1 MPNLLFRLNGVP
13 DDEAQD
19 IRVLLEENAIR
30 FYETDAGFW
39 RVGVDAIWLPDDAQL
54 EQARALLDTYQQQRV
69 EHQQQTYAVL
79 QEQGRAPSLREKF
92 AAQPFRILGLM
103 VAILL
108 VLALSLVPFLMLLT
122 WS

>member
-39 RVGVDAIWLPDDAQL
+39 RVGVDAIWLPDDSQL

-103 VAILL
+103 MAILL

>member
-39 RVGVDAIWLPDDAQL
+39 RVGVDAIWLPDDSQL

-122 WS
+122 WN

>member
-39 RVGVDAIWLPDDAQL
+39 RVGVDAIWLPDDSQL

-79 QEQGRAPSLREKF
+79 QEQGRAPSLRDKF

-103 VAILL
+103 MAILL